1 MDIFTQ
7 IKFISIEIKDNK
19 LVIELSPDIDFNF
32 LRRFLEYM
40 RLKEISSKS
49 QATDA
54 QIREI
59 SQDIKD
65 SWFKGNERL

>member
-1 MDIFTQ
+1 MN
-7 IKFISIEIKDNK
+7 IEMKENK

-32 LRRFLEYM
+32 LKRFLEYM

-54 QIREI
+54 QIMEI
-59 SQDIKD
+59 SEDIKD
-65 SWFKGNERL
+65 SWFKGNELL

>member
-1 MDIFTQ
+1 MN
-7 IKFISIEIKDNK
+7 IEMKENK

-32 LRRFLEYM
+32 LKRFLEYM

-54 QIREI
+54 QIMEI
-59 SQDIKD
+59 SEDIKD
-65 SWFKGNERL
+65 SWFKGNELLWRL